1 MLTHAV
7 APAPSSDWM
16 NVFEKNVS
24 KRNPDG
30 TPIEGS
36 IVVHFSITQDI
47 RTLTIGDL
55 LTNIYNA
62 CNEADKS
69 MYKIKQ
75 PKNMY
80 EHLHPGLI
88 VALKKGKSLYAW
100 AEITSSYYYTPN
112 SGFMTPV
119 YKDWAHRWDY
129 KILRMANET
138 ESERHEGWMKTF
150 HMNTIEIPVDVLKIQ
165 ALNKLRQSI
174 LDHCEKKTILYTKM
188 LEATVAFQ
196 TADAE
201 LKSLER
207 ALELSEVM

>member
-7 APAPSSDWM
+7 APSPSSEWQ

-36 IVVHFSITQDI
+36 IVIHFSITQDI
-47 RTLTIGDL
+47 RTLTTGDL

-69 MYKIKQ
+69 MYKLKQ
-75 PKNMY
+75 PKDMY
-80 EHLHPGLI
+80 EHLRPGLI
-88 VALKKGKSLYAW
+88 IALKKGKSLYAW
-100 AEITSSYYYTPN
+100 AEITSPYYYISDT
-112 SGFMTPV
+112 
-119 YKDWAHRWDY
+119 KWAHRWDY

-150 HMNTIEIPVDVLKIQ
+150 HMNTIEIPADVLKIQ

-174 LDHCEKKTILYTKM
+174 LEHCEAKSILYTKM

-196 TADAE
+196 AADAE
-201 LKSLER
+201 LNSLER
-207 ALELSEVM
+207 TLELSEVM

>member
-7 APAPSSDWM
+7 APSPSSEWQ

-36 IVVHFSITQDI
+36 IVIHFSITQDI
-47 RTLTIGDL
+47 RTLTTGDL

-69 MYKIKQ
+69 MYKLKQ
-75 PKNMY
+75 PKDMY
-80 EHLHPGLI
+80 EHLRPGLI
-88 VALKKGKSLYAW
+88 IALKKGKSLYAW
-100 AEITSSYYYTPN
+100 AEITSPYYYISDT
-112 SGFMTPV
+112 
-119 YKDWAHRWDY
+119 KWAHRWDY

-150 HMNTIEIPVDVLKIQ
+150 HMNTIEIPADVLKIQ

-174 LDHCEKKTILYTKM
+174 LEHCEAKSILYTKM
-188 LEATVAFQ
+188 LEATIAFQ
-196 TADAE
+196 AADAE
-201 LKSLER
+201 LNSLER
-207 ALELSEVM
+207 TLELSEVM